1 MSGCD
6 IKLTARIPSLLAP
19 FGRSLRKGPCACSK
33 GKYYVSTPNMGTLA
47 DTKISE
53 KNLTTVPKPVRN
65 FLEVG
70 AGDRVEWHVEDGRI
84 IVEKHDVE

>member
-1 MSGCD
+1 MYPLGSYAGSMG
-6 IKLTARIPSLLAP
+6 KLT
-19 FGRSLRKGPCACSK
+19 
-33 GKYYVSTPNMGTLA
+33 

-65 FLEVG
+65 FLGVG

-84 IVEKHDVE
+84 VVEVDDGED